1 MDAAIRFAQARDID
15 RLGPIENAADAL
27 LIERLH
33 PGNWRAAPTSDERET
48 LPGFILVTTGTIDD
62 EDLRNNATN
71 TASND
76 HAVGFAQV
84 IEANGFAHLEQLSV
98 LPACARQ
105 GRGRALVEA
114 VKFEARQRGYDRI
127 TLRTFAEVPWNAPFY
142 ATCGFTETEPDTDF
156 HRQLETT
163 EAATLHED
171 LGPRIQMTALLARP

>member
-84 IEANGFAHLEQLSV
+84 IEANGFAHLEQPSSSRRGSV
-98 LPACARQ
+98 VMTESPSARSPRFRGTRPSTPPAASPKPSRTPTSI
-105 GRGRALVEA
+105 VNS
-114 VKFEARQRGYDRI
+114 RQRRPPRCTRI
-127 TLRTFAEVPWNAPFY
+127 S
-142 ATCGFTETEPDTDF
+142 
-156 HRQLETT
+156 
-163 EAATLHED
+163 
-171 LGPRIQMTALLARP
+171 GPASR